1 MIDANLTLNQLA
13 QANNGM
19 NRLVT
24 MIGAKNFAKS
34 DEENFV
40 SFKFMRGAANKANYI
55 KIKLNAADTY
65 DIEFGKIHG
74 MNYRVISTHEGFF
87 DDMLYSLFTDET
99 KLALK
104 I

>member
-13 QANNGM
+13 LANNGM
-19 NRLVT
+19 NRLIS
-24 MIGAKNFAKS
+24 MIGAKNFAKC
-34 DEENFV
+34 DDENFV

-55 KIKLNAADTY
+55 KIRLNAADTY

-74 MNYRVISTHEGFF
+74 LNYRVISTHEGVYN
-87 DDMLYSLFTDET
+87 DMLFGIFQDET

-104 I
+104 L

>member
-13 QANNGM
+13 QAKNGM
-19 NRLVT
+19 NRLIS
-24 MIGAKNFAKS
+24 MIGAKNFMKC
-34 DEENFV
+34 DNENFV

-74 MNYRVISTHEGFF
+74 MNYRVISEHSGLYF
-87 DDMLYSLFTDET
+87 DMLRDLFEGET
-99 KLALK
+99 KLYLS